1 MINFGNQVID
11 YDKRFRLFLSTR
23 DPNPHLLPE
32 VSMKVTV
39 VNFTVTEEALSEQLL
54 SEIVRLENTELEQ
67 RRQTLSKSIVQDQ
80 IKMIQIQED
89 ILHQLVNS
97 SESTILDDEDLII
110 YLDKSK
116 LTNYDIKFGI
126 EHK

>member
-1 MINFGNQVID
+1 
-11 YDKRFRLFLSTR
+11 
-23 DPNPHLLPE
+23 
-32 VSMKVTV
+32 MKVAV

-67 RRQTLSKSIVQDQ
+67 RRQSLSKSIVQDR
-80 IKMIQIQED
+80 IKMIQIQEE
-89 ILHQLVNS
+89 ILRQLVNS

-116 LTNYDIKFGI
+116 LTN
-126 EHK
+126 

>member
-1 MINFGNQVID
+1 
-11 YDKRFRLFLSTR
+11 
-23 DPNPHLLPE
+23 
-32 VSMKVTV
+32 MKVTV

-116 LTNYDIKFGI
+116 LTNLDIKFGI
-126 EHK
+126 EHKQHA

>member
-1 MINFGNQVID
+1 
-11 YDKRFRLFLSTR
+11 
-23 DPNPHLLPE
+23 
-32 VSMKVTV
+32 MKVAV

-67 RRQTLSKSIVQDQ
+67 RRQTLSKSIVKDQ
-80 IKMIQIQED
+80 VKMIQIQED

-116 LTNYDIKFGI
+116 LTN
-126 EHK
+126 

>member
-1 MINFGNQVID
+1 
-11 YDKRFRLFLSTR
+11 
-23 DPNPHLLPE
+23 
-32 VSMKVTV
+32 MKVTV

-116 LTNYDIKFGI
+116 LTN
-126 EHK
+126 

>member
-1 MINFGNQVID
+1 
-11 YDKRFRLFLSTR
+11 
-23 DPNPHLLPE
+23 
-32 VSMKVTV
+32 MKVTV

>member
-1 MINFGNQVID
+1 
-11 YDKRFRLFLSTR
+11 
-23 DPNPHLLPE
+23 
-32 VSMKVTV
+32 MKVTV
-39 VNFTVTEEALSEQLL
+39 VNFTVTGEALSEQLL

-116 LTNYDIKFGI
+116 LTN
-126 EHK
+126 